1 MMVNISNT
9 FFKKLNLYA
18 VTFLVTFGLLLQ
30 ISASSVQGLNQFGDN
45 FYFIK
50 RHLASLVIGIVIFNL
65 GKSLSYK
72 FILKFSNVLI
82 VGITISLFLVLAYG
96 VVRGGSRRWIDLGP
110 VLFQPSEYAKP
121 IIILWVAYKLS
132 ELKDDTPQRHYLQ
145 RAILLPLACC
155 FLIYLEPDYGTTLT
169 ILGIFFIQIVFS
181 DIKIRY
187 PAIFL
192 SLSVFPLYLFANAS
206 DYRRER
212 IETFLTGK
220 CQEGIDLL
228 GDCFQLNQSWI
239 ALSSGGLTGLG
250 PGTSRARWGMLP
262 NAYTDFIVS
271 ITGEEYGFIG
281 VVVLTA
287 VFFIL
292 IISFYGMA
300 ITTKDS
306 FKRLILAG
314 MATWVGIQTI
324 LNLGGAV
331 GLLPITGIVLPFIS
345 YGGTAMVSIFIGL
358 SFAHNE
364 TLNNE

>member
-1 MMVNISNT
+1 MINISNI
-9 FFKKLNLYA
+9 FFKKLNIYA

-30 ISASSVQGLNQFGDN
+30 ISASSVQGLNQYGDN

-50 RHLASLVIGIVIFNL
+50 RHLASLVIGIILFNL

-72 FILKFSNVLI
+72 FILKFSNILI

-110 VLFQPSEYAKP
+110 VYFQPSEYAKP
-121 IIILWVAYKLS
+121 IIILWVAHKLS
-132 ELKDDTPQRHYLQ
+132 EINSDKSQRYYLQ
-145 RAILLPLACC
+145 RAVLLPLVCC

-181 DIKIRY
+181 DIKMRY
-187 PAIFL
+187 PAILL

-220 CQEGIDLL
+220 CQDGFDLL

-239 ALSSGGLTGLG
+239 AISSGGLTGLG

-281 VVVLTA
+281 ILVLTL
-287 VFFIL
+287 VFLIL
-292 IISFYGMA
+292 IISFYGLA
-300 ITTKDS
+300 LTTEDH
-306 FKRLILAG
+306 FKKLILAG
-314 MATWVGIQTI
+314 VATWVGIQTI

-345 YGGTAMVSIFIGL
+345 YGGTAMVAIFIGL

-364 TLNNE
+364 TSNHGQ